1 MAADAHCVGSHCR
14 LAPDDFAFSMRTAR
28 GSSGIRS
35 MRALLAIAVC
45 AGVMACGSQGDTNH
59 ADTSNVTSRVA
70 TAGNAERG
78 LALLSH
84 FRDSLPAHSG
94 NALRCTSCH
103 LDNGTRETA
112 LPWLGTLS
120 RYPQYRARPGL
131 DESIERRINEC
142 IARSL
147 AGRMIA
153 EDGEDMRD
161 MVAYMAT
168 LDGRARPAPQEPVKL
183 GGRVAEGE
191 RAYAAQC
198 ARCHGANGDGVVP
211 IAPAVWGAESYSV
224 GAGMARQFTLATFLR
239 HNMPYDRSDMLT
251 DQEAADIAAY
261 VLTQPRQD
269 HPGKERDW
277 PKGDAPQ
284 DVAYSTTAADSAG
297 LPQPAPRVLLPRRVQ
312 PVP

>member
-1 MAADAHCVGSHCR
+1 MAADAYCVGSHCR
-14 LAPDDFAFSMRTAR
+14 LTPDAFAFSMRMAR
-28 GSSGIRS
+28 GGSGIRS
-35 MRALLAIAVC
+35 LRAAVAIAVC
-45 AGVMACGSQGDTNH
+45 VGVTACGSQGDANH
-59 ADTSNVTSRVA
+59 ADSGNVAA

-78 LALLSH
+78 LALLNA

-112 LPWLGTLS
+112 LPWLGTLA
-120 RYPQYRARPGL
+120 RYPQYRSRPGT
-131 DESIERRINEC
+131 DETIERRINEC

-153 EDGEDMRD
+153 EDGQDMRD

-168 LDGRARPAPQEPVKL
+168 LNERTRPAPHAMVKL
-183 GGRVAEGE
+183 AGRVADGE

-198 ARCHGANGDGVVP
+198 ARCHGANGEGVVP
-211 IAPAVWGAESYSV
+211 IAPAVWGADSYSV

-239 HNMPYDRSDMLT
+239 HNMPYDRSDTLT
-251 DQEAADIAAY
+251 DQEAADIAAF
-261 VLTQPRQD
+261 VLTRPRQD

-277 PKGDAPQ
+277 PKGDAPE
-284 DVAYSTTAADSAG
+284 DVAYSTTAAEAAG
-297 LPQPAPRVLLPRRVQ
+297 LPQPAPRALLPRRVQ